1 MAAERLAFAQPLHQ
15 QRPQRVVL
23 HEADV
28 NPADVSLDRLLGVIS

>member
-1 MAAERLAFAQPLHQ
+1 MAAERLAFAQPLQ